1 MATNLTPPAVGSPEW
16 WALRLLRRL
25 EARAHDLRTWDDYYE
40 GRQPLAFA
48 SQKFN
53 EAFGDRFPEFT
64 SNFCALVVDG
74 LAERLE
80 VQGFRFGDPAGDAD
94 VWAMWQENDLDA
106 GSQLAHTEAL
116 IKGSAYALVE
126 PRREAIPIIT
136 IEDPLD
142 AIVEH
147 EPKDRRRR
155 RAGLKRWVDDEGAL
169 VLVVYLPE
177 GVFKYRSSKRWQP
190 EHYQLFG
197 DFGRPPLEP
206 GEFTEGP
213 AQVWASAGFERYQ
226 PRGDEEWPLPNPM
239 GVVPLV
245 ELPNRPRL
253 RKGGRSEIKAVRSNQ
268 DAVNK
273 YRTDALITSE
283 FAAYPQRYL
292 LNYEPETDADTGRPR
307 EPFRTAIDRLWT
319 VPPPDPDNPDAP
331 EPKIGSLPAADLA
344 PYSNMI
350 ELEVGHLSSISGMP
364 YHYFLSTPQT
374 VPPSGES
381 LKSSEARLTRK
392 VGRAELYLG
401 DGWEETM
408 RVALLARNDL
418 RGRLRTAETIWAD
431 SETRN
436 EATRTDA
443 VVKLHA
449 EGIIDDELSWE
460 MLGLSPEQISRVRG
474 RRPLE
479 PATLG
484 LLEERLEEAG
494 VGSAAQVVRELL
506 AELVADHPSAPP
518 PEVVP
523 APIGG
528 RFGT

>member
-1 MATNLTPPAVGSPEW
+1 MRV
-16 WALRLLRRL
+16 
-25 EARAHDLRTWDDYYE
+25 WDDYYE

-48 SQKFN
+48 SQKFE
-53 EAFGDRFPEFT
+53 EAFGNRFPEFT

-74 LAERLE
+74 IAERLE
-80 VQGFRFGDPAGDAD
+80 VQGFRFRDASGDDD

-126 PRREAIPIIT
+126 PQGEGVPIIT

-155 RAGLKRWVDDEGAL
+155 RAGLKRWVDDAGQL
-169 VLVVYLPE
+169 VLVLYLPE
-177 GVFKYRSSKRWQP
+177 GVFKWRSTKRWTP
-190 EHYQLFG
+190 
-197 DFGRPPLEP
+197 DFQQWDWGRPQLEP
-206 GEFTEGP
+206 GEFTEG
-213 AQVWASAGFERYQ
+213 QVRIWSAAGFERYQ
-226 PRGDEEWPLPNPM
+226 PAGDEQWPLPNPM
-239 GVVPLV
+239 EVVPLV
-245 ELPNRPRL
+245 DLPNRPRL
-253 RKGGRSEIKAVRSNQ
+253 RSGGRSEIKAVRSNQ

-292 LNYEPETDADTGRPR
+292 LNFEPETDADTGRPR

-344 PYSNMI
+344 PYASMI

-392 VGRAELYLG
+392 VSRAQLYLG
-401 DGWEETM
+401 DGWEEAM
-408 RVALLARNDL
+408 RVALLARNDA
-418 RGRLRTAETIWAD
+418 RGRDRSGETIWAD

-436 EATRTDA
+436 EAVRTDA
-443 VVKLHA
+443 VVKLHTA
-449 EGIIDDELSWE
+449 GIADDELAWE
-460 MLGLSPEQISRVRG
+460 MLGLSPEQIARIR
-474 RRPLE
+474 
-479 PATLG
+479 
-484 LLEERLEEAG
+484 ERKAAAEEEA
-494 VGSAAQVVRELL
+494 E
-506 AELVADHPSAPP
+506 EEAPP
-518 PEVVP
+518 PPPTAPLEVVP
-523 APIGG
+523 APTGG